1 MSPCSNVGPFSAST
15 LHVHKATCAQ
25 GEINSKCNM
34 SLLGQMYVTHFRQGG
49 NEDYDGYETR

>member
-1 MSPCSNVGPFSAST
+1 MSGRSAQST